1 MRVRGHFL
9 ISLNMAEPMFYTM
22 GGGMSTEMNEDLRQ
36 RLNDRQHEAVTTIE
50 GPVLVIAGAGSGKT
64 RVIEYRVRH
73 LVKSGINP
81 ASILLLTF
89 TRRSAREMVS
99 RAAKH
104 DPRCSSV
111 EGGTFHS
118 FANKMLR
125 RYSDYFGLPDS
136 FTIYDES
143 DAEEAIHRCAV
154 KLGFYGKEK
163 RRPRK
168 DMLRKILSMA
178 LNKEMGIEDIIAKHY
193 PGFERY
199 AEEIRDLQQ
208 RYTEYKIASRCLDY
222 DDLLLYLKFLLEND
236 QIRSQLSARYQ
247 FVMVDEFQDTNAM
260 QGDITCYLGKEHRN
274 VLVVGDDAQSIYG
287 FRGSSHENIMRFPKR
302 FSGCK
307 IVKLEDNYRSTQA
320 ILDVGNAVLDNMQNR
335 YGKRLK
341 AAKTEYGEKP
351 ALIYFKDAYEEA
363 VWIADQVKTLY
374 DEGMELS
381 HQCILF
387 RSAYITIP
395 LQAELS
401 KRNIPF
407 AVYGGLK
414 FYETA
419 HIKDVI
425 AHLKLFVNPKDEL
438 AWNRV
443 LLLIDGIGP
452 KTAEGFLEEIAP
464 CATPEAILHDV
475 LDKHA
480 QGHAYSRGIARFKG
494 LMEKGWQAADPG
506 VRCQAVIDYY
516 EPILKEKF
524 DVDWY
529 LRKNDLEAIGQIAER
544 YDSIRDLLVDLAI
557 EPPERG
563 VSDFHDTIW
572 ERPLILS
579 TIHSAKGLEWRYVFL
594 IGAIDGVMPSSY
606 ATHDDE
612 ELEEEHRMLYVAVT
626 RAKERLF
633 ILAHHEGH
641 NNGIRTFNRLSRFID
656 QANIRACLDTNYAMP
671 VGSPEHP
678 DAAQVK
684 GYGKSELLA
693 KLLSSMK

>member
-1 MRVRGHFL
+1 
-9 ISLNMAEPMFYTM
+9 
-22 GGGMSTEMNEDLRQ
+22 MSEHMILH
-36 RLNDRQHEAVTTIE
+36 LNDRQREAVTTVQ

-64 RVIEYRVRH
+64 RVIEYRVGH
-73 LVKSGINP
+73 LVKAGVNP

-89 TRRSAREMVS
+89 TRRSAREMIT

-118 FANKMLR
+118 FANRVLR
-125 RYSDYFGLPDS
+125 SYSHYFGLPNS

-143 DAEEAIHRCAV
+143 DAEEAIHRCATR
-154 KLGFYGKEK
+154 LGFYGKEK

-178 LNKEMGIEDIIAKHY
+178 LNKEVTIDDVLIRYY
-193 PGFERY
+193 PGFEQY
-199 AEEIRDLQQ
+199 GDEIKDL
-208 RYTEYKIASRCLDY
+208 REKYTEYKIASQCLDY
-222 DDLLLYLKFLLEND
+222 DDLLLYLKLLLQND
-236 QIRSQLSARYQ
+236 QIRVQLSERYHY
-247 FVMVDEFQDTNAM
+247 VMVDEYQDTNAT
-260 QGDITCYLGKEHRN
+260 QGDITYYLGEQHKN

-287 FRGSSHENIMRFPKR
+287 FRGSSHENIMRFPDR
-302 FSGCK
+302 FPGCRV
-307 IVKLEDNYRSTQA
+307 IKLEDNYRSTQA
-320 ILDVGNAVLDNMQNR
+320 ILDVGNAVLDNMRNKYEKCLR
-335 YGKRLK
+335 
-341 AAKTEYGEKP
+341 AVKTEYGEKP
-351 ALIYFKDAYEEA
+351 SLIYFKDAYEEA
-363 VWIADQVKTLY
+363 GWIADKVKALY

-395 LQAELS
+395 LQTELS

-419 HIKDVI
+419 HVKDVI

-452 KTAEGFLEEIAP
+452 KTAERLLGVISASE
-464 CATPEAILHDV
+464 TVEAILHNV
-475 LDKHA
+475 FE
-480 QGHAYSRGIARFKG
+480 GHSKGYVYSGGLARLGKLIARG
-494 LMEKGWQAADPG
+494 QQTSSPG
-506 VRCQAVIDYY
+506 MRCQAVIDYY

-524 DVDWY
+524 DLDWH
-529 LRKNDLEAIGQIAER
+529 LRKNDLEAVCQVADR
-544 YDSIRDLLVDLAI
+544 YESVRDLLVDLAI

-594 IGAIDGVMPSSY
+594 MGAIDGVLPSSY

-633 ILAHHEGH
+633 ILAHHEGY
-641 NNGIRTFNRLSRFID
+641 NNGIHTFNRLSRFID
-656 QANIRACLDTNYAMP
+656 SANVRACLDLKYAFP
-671 VGSPEHP
+671 SGFGK
-678 DAAQVK
+678 AAHSEPGQ
-684 GYGKSELLA
+684 GYSKSELLA
-693 KLLSSMK
+693 KLLGSMK